1 VGSGGGSSRTGPPPA
16 VVIMPGVIET
26 TIQLYRDA
34 LSATGRSLV
43 RGWIIAVAV
52 VIFAGLMLVASA
64 VSSFL
69 GILGGFLL
77 GAVNA
82 LLIGATLSLVEQ
94 AVKTSRYLGVQDIK
108 ASFGQYFW
116 EVISVG
122 FVLWVPIMVLDKA
135 AAGNPYGPLLA
146 AAIFLLLFI
155 LLNPA
160 PEVIYQVR
168 PGSPLDVIRLSYEF
182 VIENWIEWFL
192 PLAVVVAPF
201 GFSFF
206 LDISKPMGRGALL
219 DFFQMLILPFTL
231 LEAWLTYLGVPSAAS
246 STLVLV
252 LTPLVT
258 VAMLIFRGHL
268 FAALHGSSRR
278 KRAFQGTL

>member
-1 VGSGGGSSRTGPPPA
+1 MTG
-16 VVIMPGVIET
+16 VVKTSIA
-26 TIQLYRDA
+26 LYQHA
-34 LSATGRSLV
+34 LQATLRSFV

-52 VIFAGLMLVASA
+52 VVFAGLMLVASMIA
-64 VSSFL
+64 QPL
-69 GILGGFLL
+69 GMLGGFLL
-77 GAVNA
+77 GAVNS

-94 AVKTSRYLGVQDIK
+94 AVNSGRHLTLEDIK

-116 EVISVG
+116 DVISVG
-122 FVLWVPIMVLDKA
+122 FVIWLPIMIIDQGA
-135 AAGNPYGPLLA
+135 AANPYGPFLA

-182 VIENWIEWFL
+182 ILQNWIEWFL
-192 PLAVVVAPF
+192 PLALVITPF
-201 GFSFF
+201 GLSFF
-206 LDISKPMGRGALL
+206 FTISERMGRGALL
-219 DFFQMLILPFTL
+219 DFFQILALPFQL
-231 LEAWLTYLGVPSAAS
+231 LQAGFSYLGLPSIVS
-246 STLVLV
+246 LTLVLV

-268 FAALHGSSRR
+268 FAALNGSSRR
-278 KRAFQGTL
+278 KRAFLERLP